1 MINVTDVGGLSDW
14 QEDVTIKVM
23 CEYYPYDDSA
33 EIAMKISEE
42 NWEIDN
48 KFFTYNPHCCNQ
60 NNYLS
65 FRAGETAKMKTPDG
79 TISECT
85 CTDLGDCIPKGM
97 TCTPNRDF
105 CQDNNKCYCNSDGT
119 IGTCQTCP
127 DFCSNGKCC
136 FEICVE

>member
-1 MINVTDVGGLSDW
+1 LINVTDVGGLSDW

-85 CTDLGDCIPKGM
+85 CTADDDCKGIM
-97 TCTPNRDF
+97 APPETPTPPPPETPTPN
-105 CQDNNKCYCNSDGT
+105 CCNPALN
-119 IGTCQTCP
+119 I
-127 DFCSNGKCC
+127 FICC
-136 FEICVE
+136 

>member
-1 MINVTDVGGLSDW
+1 MTNVTDVGGLSDW

-85 CTDLGDCIPKGM
+85 CIADGDCEGIMAPPKM
-97 TCTPNRDF
+97 PTPPPPETPTPS
-105 CQDNNKCYCNSDGT
+105 CCNPALN
-119 IGTCQTCP
+119 I
-127 DFCSNGKCC
+127 FICC
-136 FEICVE
+136 